1 MIPAFAGEGGNFLK
15 PGKQYPKL
23 YRRGAARL
31 GIIRHMGQ
39 ELGIPQVPC
48 VYCGHVNSAGQ
59 RFCGMCGKALPDL
72 VKLAKP
78 AQGAG
83 GRPSGQTAG
92 APAASPHPASPA
104 PVRPTP
110 AARADNPNRDL
121 SYLLHDDHVPAQSS
135 RAPFLLGGLVLA
147 AVAVFFFMR
156 GGSKPAPAVGSGAG
170 DATASQA
177 APAGADAPP
186 AETKVEPPKA
196 EAPKAEVPK
205 AEPAPAETP
214 ADDQKG
220 DPEKAEI
227 PPAAAATVPAQEVR
241 RPVPAVTTA
250 HAKPAPRPSR
260 MLKKPSPAK
269 PVAPEVETVAAEDSS
284 ATPGGDCEKQIP
296 AMRKAAA
303 HGDAKAKADLGLVY
317 YAGQCVPRDLPTAYH
332 WYALALRTAPD
343 SPQISAQLEAIWKQ
357 MSPAERQLALKPQ

>member
-1 MIPAFAGEGGNFLK
+1 
-15 PGKQYPKL
+15 
-23 YRRGAARL
+23 
-31 GIIRHMGQ
+31 
-39 ELGIPQVPC
+39 
-48 VYCGHVNSAGQ
+48 
-59 RFCGMCGKALPDL
+59 MCGKALPDL

-78 AQGAG
+78 VLDASGSASAGGGMGVG
-83 GRPSGQTAG
+83 GRPSGQMAG
-92 APAASPHPASPA
+92 APSASPHPASPA

-110 AARADNPNRDL
+110 PARAENPNRDL
-121 SYLLHDDHVPAQSS
+121 SYLLHDDHVPARGS

-156 GGSKPAPAVGSGAG
+156 GGGKPAPAAGSGTG
-170 DATASQA
+170 DATASQP
-177 APAGADAPP
+177 APPSGADAPP

-196 EAPKAEVPK
+196 EAPKAE
-205 AEPAPAETP
+205 PAPETP
-214 ADDQKG
+214 ADGPKA

-227 PPAAAATVPAQEVR
+227 PPAAAATVPAGVPAQEVR
-241 RPVPAVTTA
+241 HPAPPVTTA
-250 HAKPAPRPSR
+250 RARPAPRPSR
-260 MLKKPSPAK
+260 LLNKPSPAK
-269 PVAPEVETVAAEDSS
+269 AVEPEVEADAASDSS
-284 ATPGGDCEKQIP
+284 ATPSDDCEKQLP

>member
-1 MIPAFAGEGGNFLK
+1 
-15 PGKQYPKL
+15 
-23 YRRGAARL
+23 
-31 GIIRHMGQ
+31 
-39 ELGIPQVPC
+39 
-48 VYCGHVNSAGQ
+48 
-59 RFCGMCGKALPDL
+59 MCGKALPDL

-78 AQGAG
+78 VQGASGSASVGGGMGAG
-83 GRPSGQTAG
+83 GRPSGQMAG
-92 APAASPHPASPA
+92 APAVSPRPASPP

-121 SYLLHDDHVPAQSS
+121 SYLLHDDHVPTRNS
-135 RAPFLLGGLVLA
+135 RVPFLLGGLVLA

-156 GGSKPAPAVGSGAG
+156 GGSKPAPAAGSGSGTG

-177 APAGADAPP
+177 APPAGADAPP
-186 AETKVEPPKA
+186 AETKVEPPPPPKA
-196 EAPKAEVPK
+196 EAPKAE
-205 AEPAPAETP
+205 PAQAETP
-214 ADDQKG
+214 ADSPKG

-227 PPAAAATVPAQEVR
+227 PPAAAATVPAKEVR
-241 RPVPAVTTA
+241 HPAPTVTTA

-260 MLKKPSPAK
+260 MLNKPSPAK
-269 PVAPEVETVAAEDSS
+269 AVAPEVETAEAADSP
-284 ATPGGDCEKQIP
+284 ATPSGDCEKQLP

-357 MSPAERQLALKPQ
+357 MSQAERQLALKAQ

>member
-1 MIPAFAGEGGNFLK
+1 
-15 PGKQYPKL
+15 
-23 YRRGAARL
+23 
-31 GIIRHMGQ
+31 
-39 ELGIPQVPC
+39 
-48 VYCGHVNSAGQ
+48 
-59 RFCGMCGKALPDL
+59 MCGKALPDL

-78 AQGAG
+78 AQGASGSASAGGGMGAG
-83 GRPSGQTAG
+83 GRPSVAG

-104 PVRPTP
+104 PVRPTS

-121 SYLLHDDHVPAQSS
+121 SYLLHDDHVPAPSS
-135 RAPFLLGGLVLA
+135 RVPFLLGGLVLA

-156 GGSKPAPAVGSGAG
+156 GGSKPAPAPGSGTG

-177 APAGADAPP
+177 APPAGADAPP

-196 EAPKAEVPK
+196 EAPKAQ
-205 AEPAPAETP
+205 PAQAETP
-214 ADDQKG
+214 ADDPKA

-227 PPAAAATVPAQEVR
+227 PPTAPATAPAQEVR
-241 RPVPAVTTA
+241 HPAPAVIPA

-269 PVAPEVETVAAEDSS
+269 PVAPEVETAAAEDSS
-284 ATPGGDCEKQIP
+284 ATPSGDCEKQLP

>member
-1 MIPAFAGEGGNFLK
+1 
-15 PGKQYPKL
+15 
-23 YRRGAARL
+23 
-31 GIIRHMGQ
+31 
-39 ELGIPQVPC
+39 
-48 VYCGHVNSAGQ
+48 
-59 RFCGMCGKALPDL
+59 MCGKALPDL

-78 AQGAG
+78 VQGATGVGGGVGAG
-83 GRPSGQTAG
+83 GRPSGQMAG
-92 APAASPHPASPA
+92 PHPASPP

-121 SYLLHDDHVPAQSS
+121 SYLLHDDHVPARSS

-147 AVAVFFFMR
+147 AVAVFFFLR
-156 GGSKPAPAVGSGAG
+156 GGSKPAPAAGSAPG

-177 APAGADAPP
+177 VPPAGADAPP
-186 AETKVEPPKA
+186 AEAKVEPPKA
-196 EAPKAEVPK
+196 EAPKAE
-205 AEPAPAETP
+205 PAQAETP
-214 ADDQKG
+214 IDGPKP

-227 PPAAAATVPAQEVR
+227 PPAAAATVPAPAKDVR
-241 RPVPAVTTA
+241 HPAPEVTTA
-250 HAKPAPRPSR
+250 RAKPAPRPSR
-260 MLKKPSPAK
+260 TLKKPSPAK
-269 PVAPEVETVAAEDSS
+269 AVAPEVESAAAEDSS
-284 ATPGGDCEKQIP
+284 ATPSGDCEKQLP
-296 AMRKAAA
+296 AMRRAAA

>member
-1 MIPAFAGEGGNFLK
+1 M
-15 PGKQYPKL
+15 
-23 YRRGAARL
+23 
-31 GIIRHMGQ
+31 
-39 ELGIPQVPC
+39 
-48 VYCGHVNSAGQ
+48 
-59 RFCGMCGKALPDL
+59 
-72 VKLAKP
+72 
-78 AQGAG
+78 
-83 GRPSGQTAG
+83 
-92 APAASPHPASPA
+92 
-104 PVRPTP
+104 RPTP

-121 SYLLHDDHVPAQSS
+121 SYLLHDDHVPVRSS
-135 RAPFLLGGLVLA
+135 RVPFLLGGLVLA

-156 GGSKPAPAVGSGAG
+156 GGSKPAPAAGSGTG

-177 APAGADAPP
+177 APPAGADAPP

-196 EAPKAEVPK
+196 EAPKAE
-205 AEPAPAETP
+205 PAQAETP
-214 ADDQKG
+214 ADGPKA

-227 PPAAAATVPAQEVR
+227 PPAAAATVPAKEVR
-241 RPVPAVTTA
+241 HAAPAVTTA
-250 HAKPAPRPSR
+250 HAQPAPRPSH

-269 PVAPEVETVAAEDSS
+269 PVAPEVETATDDDSS
-284 ATPGGDCEKQIP
+284 ATPSGDCEKQLP